1 MNYVLLDNQIELI
14 LKSLQNYTRVDKEKM
29 NLIYATYE
37 SLNSQFVE
45 YRAKKNVD
53 LSSNKERNEN
63 VI

>member
-1 MNYVLLDNQIELI
+1 MNYTLLDNQIELI
-14 LKSLQNYTRVDKEKM
+14 LKSLQNYTQIDKEKM

-45 YRAKKNVD
+45 YRVKKNID
-53 LSSNKERNEN
+53 ISSKSECKEN

>member
-1 MNYVLLDNQIELI
+1 MNYTLLDNQIELI
-14 LKSLQNYTRVDKEKM
+14 LKSLQYYTQIDKEKM

-45 YRAKKNVD
+45 YRIKKNVEI
-53 LSSNKERNEN
+53 SSKTERKEN

>member
-1 MNYVLLDNQIELI
+1 MNYTLLDNQIELI
-14 LKSLQNYTRVDKEKM
+14 LKSLQNYTQIDKEKM

-45 YRAKKNVD
+45 YRTQKNVEI
-53 LSSNKERNEN
+53 SSDTERKEN

>member
-1 MNYVLLDNQIELI
+1 MNYILLDNQIELI
-14 LKSLQNYTRVDKEKM
+14 LKSLQNYTQIDKEKM

-45 YRAKKNVD
+45 YRVKKNID
-53 LSSNKERNEN
+53 ISSKNERNEN

>member
-14 LKSLQNYTRVDKEKM
+14 LKSLQNYTQVDKQKM

-45 YRAKKNVD
+45 YRVARDTETITKKECKKNV
-53 LSSNKERNEN
+53 
-63 VI
+63 I

>member
-1 MNYVLLDNQIELI
+1 MNYTLLDNQIELI
-14 LKSLQNYTRVDKEKM
+14 LKSLQNYTSVDKEKM

-45 YRAKKNVD
+45 YRVNKNTD
-53 LSSNKERNEN
+53 KSGKNDCNEN

>member
-1 MNYVLLDNQIELI
+1 MNYTLLDNQIELI
-14 LKSLQNYTRVDKEKM
+14 LKSLQNYTQIDKEKM

-45 YRAKKNVD
+45 YRIQKNVEI
-53 LSSNKERNEN
+53 SSDTGCKEN

>member
-1 MNYVLLDNQIELI
+1 MNYTLLDNQIELI
-14 LKSLQNYTRVDKEKM
+14 LKSLQNYTQIDKEKM

-45 YRAKKNVD
+45 YRIQKNIEI
-53 LSSNKERNEN
+53 SSDTERKEN

>member
-1 MNYVLLDNQIELI
+1 MNYNLLDNQIELI
-14 LKSLQNYTRVDKEKM
+14 LKSLQNYTQIDKEKM

-45 YRAKKNVD
+45 YRIKKNVEI
-53 LSSNKERNEN
+53 SSKTERKEN

>member
-14 LKSLQNYTRVDKEKM
+14 LKSLQNYTQIDKEKM

-45 YRAKKNVD
+45 YRIKKSID
-53 LSSNKERNEN
+53 KSTDIRRNEN

>member
-1 MNYVLLDNQIELI
+1 MNYNLLDNQIELI
-14 LKSLQNYTRVDKEKM
+14 LKSLQNYTQIDKEKM

-45 YRAKKNVD
+45 YRIKKNAEI
-53 LSSNKERNEN
+53 SSKTERKEN